1 MTGLCVYTLQSHL
14 SGKFQSEQK
23 VNMNCLCD
31 GKYVLDLLRKH
42 NVEIHKHCYLG
53 WLSDYFY

>member
-1 MTGLCVYTLQSHL
+1 
-14 SGKFQSEQK
+14 
-23 VNMNCLCD
+23 MNCLCD

-53 WLSDYFY
+53 WLSDYFYLKRCKSKLIYLPKCEL